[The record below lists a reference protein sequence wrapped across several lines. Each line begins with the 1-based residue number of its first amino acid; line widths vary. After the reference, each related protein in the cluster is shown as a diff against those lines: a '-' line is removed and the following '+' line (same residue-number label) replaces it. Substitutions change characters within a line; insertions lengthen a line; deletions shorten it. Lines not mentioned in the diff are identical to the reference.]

1 MARAGPDRGAV
12 TPVVPD
18 ERGEVTGEPGPVA
31 LVGSGEFLDVMVP
44 VDAALLAG
52 RPRRAV
58 VIPTASALEGD
69 ERVAY
74 WLDLGRRHYEAMDV
88 EVVPLDVRTRQDA
101 DDPAL
106 GAAVAGAGLVYLSG
120 GNPAHLSATLRD
132 TALWA
137 AVERAW
143 REGTALGGCSAG
155 AMALS
160 AGAPAELFA
169 ARDDPAAPASPG
181 RAAAGGG
188 LGVVPGVAVIPH
200 FDQMERWRPG
210 AVDWFQA
217 WQPLGT
223 VLVGIDERTALVQ
236 AQGRWHVEG
245 LGSVWVITGEGRT
258 PHGPGSTVPLPA
270 APA

>member
-1 MARAGPDRGAV
+1 M
-12 TPVVPD
+12 
-18 ERGEVTGEPGPVA
+18 TGEAGPVA

-44 VDAALLAG
+44 VDAGLLAG
-52 RPRRAV
+52 RPQRAV

-69 ERVAY
+69 ARVAY

-88 EVVPLDVRTRQDA
+88 EVVALDVRTREEA

-106 GAAVAGAGLVYLSG
+106 SAAVAGAGLVYLSG

-137 AVERAW
+137 AIERAW
-143 REGTALGGCSAG
+143 RDGTALGGCSAG

-169 ARDDPAAPASPG
+169 GPSASGPRAETAPASPG
-181 RAAAGGG
+181 QAAAGNG

-210 AVDWFQA
+210 AVDWFRA
-217 WQPLGT
+217 WQPPAT
-223 VLVGIDERTALVQ
+223 VLIGIDEQTALVG
-236 AQGRWHVEG
+236 AGGRWRVEG
-245 LGSVWVITGEGRT
+245 VGSVWVITGEGGAAYGAGT
-258 PHGPGSTVPLPA
+258 TVPLPL
-270 APA
+270 APP